1 MIMHTGI
8 YNTVG
13 EVVNA
18 VREAQPEKGVVQYH
32 KLVAKPRDGYP
43 GFFELQTRYHIFWR
57 AGDYAAVKTAE
68 PGVIVKKE
76 HAASMLPFMQWQTDC
91 TEIVW
96 HCKWGLVDCNQ
107 CSRQSFF
114 QKASNLHLAS
124 RCSYLFV
131 PEFTVVFLQGR
142 LGHLSSLSVWPL
154 GPL

>member
-1 MIMHTGI
+1 MHTGI

-32 KLVAKPRDGYP
+32 NLVAKPRDGYP

-76 HAASMLPFMQWQTDC
+76 HAASMIPFVQWQTDC

-96 HCKWGLVDCNQ
+96 HCKWGARGLQPVQ
-107 CSRQSFF
+107 LS
-114 QKASNLHLAS
+114 
-124 RCSYLFV
+124 
-131 PEFTVVFLQGR
+131 VVFSKSLQLAPGQPMQLLIR
-142 LGHLSSLSVWPL
+142 P
-154 GPL
+154 

>member
-1 MIMHTGI
+1 MIMHGGI

-57 AGDYAAVKTAE
+57 ACDYAAVKTDE

-76 HAASMLPFMQWQTDC
+76 HAASTLPFVQWQTDC

-96 HCKWGLVDCNQ
+96 HCNWGLVDCNQ

-114 QKASNLHLAS
+114 KKPPTCTWPADAVTYSS
-124 RCSYLFV
+124 
-131 PEFTVVFLQGR
+131 
-142 LGHLSSLSVWPL
+142 LSSLLCSCKAAWPTCHF
-154 GPL
+154 